1 MLIHVVLD
9 ADDDVVH
16 LQPVD
21 GTLTI
26 DPSEIQGCQ
35 TLIMSVDDLLK
46 QSNKIVEAVH
56 NALADEPLTA
66 GEWDE
71 LRVRTRLYLESL
83 NPNPTE
89 TDNG

>member
-1 MLIHVVLD
+1 MLIHLVID
-9 ADDDVVH
+9 GDDDVIV
-16 LQPVD
+16 LQPVIAA
-21 GTLTI
+21 LTI
-26 DPSEIQGCQ
+26 DPSEIQGCR

-46 QSNKIVEAVH
+46 QPNKIVEAVH

-71 LRVRTRLYLESL
+71 LRARTRLYLESL
-83 NPNPTE
+83 EPTQE